1 MACTATAPAGTTT
14 PPSTMAVARRTA
26 HAVLAIRPPLRSLS
40 PIRAPIRVAVMGEG
54 MVVAMAAGMAGET
67 AVAMVVVTAAGMVV
81 AVTVVALIHV
91 LPVPRV
97 LTASLARATAA
108 ALIPVAAPIPA
119 TAAVPAAVVALVLHH
134 LFVAVTKSS
143 VHSFF
148 SSGGLGARLRAWA
161 ARSRATRVIAK
172 PRTSAKATRSPA
184 LKLMSCGS
192 SCAAPGRGTVTAH

>member
-1 MACTATAPAGTTT
+1 M
-14 PPSTMAVARRTA
+14 
-26 HAVLAIRPPLRSLS
+26 LLRLS
-40 PIRAPIRVAVMGEG
+40 PSLTPALIRVAVMAAEPIRAAVMVAATVVVMAGEG
-54 MVVAMAAGMAGET
+54 M
-67 AVAMVVVTAAGMVV
+67 AV
-81 AVTVVALIHV
+81 VTVVAAMVAAQTLA
-91 LPVPRV
+91 LQDP
-97 LTASLARATAA
+97 LALMASLAQATAA
-108 ALIPVAAPIPA
+108 ALIPVVAPIPA
-119 TAAVPAAVVALVLHH
+119 TAVVPAAVVALVLRR

-143 VHSFF
+143 AHSFF